1 MEGFGNTLKE
11 LRIKR
16 NLNQKQFAELLG
28 ISATR
33 LNYWE
38 KDKREPDLFNIL
50 KICAVLDITPDE
62 LLNIKNQLILS
73 DLERKIILYYRTDEK
88 FKKIINSYLEV

>member
-50 KICAVLDITPDE
+50 KICYQKYANSQSLFIALAKYIPNTQP
-62 LLNIKNQLILS
+62 LKSYN
-73 DLERKIILYYRTDEK
+73 KIITDT
-88 FKKIINSYLEV
+88 

>member
-1 MEGFGNTLKE
+1 MEGFGSMLKE

-73 DLERKIILYYRTDEK
+73 DVERKIILYYRSDEK